1 MLIIPAIDLKDGRV
15 VRYTKG
21 RLNKKVYSSD
31 PVSVALDWQEQ
42 GAKFL
47 HLVDLDG
54 AICGR
59 QKNLKVIK
67 KIIKKINIPA
77 EAGGGIRDLSAIQKV
92 IDCGVKRVILGTRAI
107 EDIDFLS
114 RVIEKFGQKIA
125 LGLDASGQMLGLR
138 GWRKTAKISLKDYL
152 KSLENLNLKTVIYT
166 DISRDGTLSGINL
179 PAIKKVLRSS
189 AIDFIVS
196 GGVSSLVDIKK
207 LANLDCLNFKGVIVG
222 KALYEKRFSLKEAIA
237 LSENLIGFPLRK
249 RS

>member
-31 PVSVALDWQEQ
+31 PVSVALDWQDQ

-54 AICGR
+54 AFCGR

-67 KIIKKINIPA
+67 KIVKKINIPA
-77 EAGGGIRDLSAIQKV
+77 EAGGGIRDVSAIKKV
-92 IDCGVKRVILGTRAI
+92 IDCGVQRVILGTRAI

-114 RVIEKFGQKIA
+114 QAIEEFGQKIA
-125 LGLDASGQMLGLR
+125 LGLDASGQRLGLR
-138 GWRKTAKISLKDYL
+138 GWKKTAHISLKDYL
-152 KSLENLNLKTVIYT
+152 RKLKNLNLKTVIYT

-179 PAIKKVLRSS
+179 PAIKKVLNASQ
-189 AIDFIVS
+189 IDFIVS
-196 GGVSSLVDIKK
+196 GGVSSLADIKK
-207 LANLDCLNFKGVIVG
+207 LASLDCVNLKGVIVG
-222 KALYEKRFSLKEAIA
+222 KALYEKRFSLREAIA
-237 LSENLIGFPLRK
+237 LTKNLKRRK
-249 RS
+249 KHADK